1 MAKRRY
7 PGESEFKVFLRRDGE
22 RLKNVEGSDNISDF
36 VAGIM
41 IKESIHQT
49 CMECVLVIEDSA
61 GLIGALT
68 GTEEVEIFVKTPLGD
83 RQFKFRSIGITNRMK
98 GTNTDSYTLK
108 CMSEEGIRNESLNVF
123 GHSNV
128 LFGDTEGSEIVKTL
142 LKDKKFLGS
151 NKRFYSEKTLN
162 THSFISPNFRPLDV
176 LYMVAQRSIRKPK
189 AGGMLQNG
197 FTFFENA
204 LGFHFKSYDK
214 MIEDVSRQAEITE
227 TDFIK
232 GLARMYLYDMSDP
245 AINESKDQ
253 FRLKGVGFTEETNY
267 MKPLRNGTYSG
278 YSIGFDPV
286 SLPSSQ
292 IGLSEDMPTSTY
304 RYSLR
309 DIWNSME
316 HLDGRTSVNPY
327 SQVDKTIKEYVNSS
341 RRIRYN
347 ILPNRVFDEKTGQPQ
362 ATYNELSQL
371 EAYEFLRIQSL
382 KNVKVSV
389 EMPGNIDLYAGTG
402 IDIHVPANY
411 NEAVK
416 EVDRRYSGRYLITTV
431 IHSFSPTTMSTSL
444 EICKDSTRRAL
455 GQISS

>member
-1 MAKRRY
+1 MAIRRY
-7 PGESEFKVFLRRDGE
+7 PGESEFKVFIRRDGE
-22 RLKNVEGSDNISDF
+22 RLKNFEGSDNISDF

-49 CMECVLVIEDSA
+49 CMECVIIIDDAA

-68 GTEEVEIFVKTPLGD
+68 GTEEVEIFVKTPVGD
-83 RQFKFRSIGITNRMK
+83 RTYKFRSIGISDRVI
-98 GTNTDSYTLK
+98 GRSSNTYKLK
-108 CMSEEGIRNESLNVF
+108 CLSEEGIKNETINVF

-128 LFGDTEGSEIVKTL
+128 LFKNTEGSEIVKTL
-142 LKDKKFLGS
+142 LKDKRFLGS

-189 AGGMLQNG
+189 SGGMLQNG

-214 MIEDVSRQAEITE
+214 MIEDVSRQAEIFE
-227 TDFIK
+227 TDFIN

-245 AINESKDQ
+245 AVNEAKDQ
-253 FRLKGVGFTEETNY
+253 FRLKGAGFTEDTNY

-304 RYSLR
+304 RYSLS
-309 DIWNSME
+309 DMWNNME

-327 SQVDKTIKEYVNSS
+327 TQVDKTIKEYVNSS

-347 ILPNRVFDEKTGQPQ
+347 ILPNRVFDEKTGEPQ

-389 EMPGNIDLYAGTG
+389 EMPGNIDLYAGAG
-402 IDIHVPANY
+402 IDIHIPANY
-411 NEAVK
+411 NDAVK
-416 EVDRRYSGRYLITTV
+416 EVDRRYSGRYLITSV
-431 IHSFSPTTMSTSL
+431 IHSFSQTTSFTTL
-444 EICKDSTRRAL
+444 EICKDSTRRTL